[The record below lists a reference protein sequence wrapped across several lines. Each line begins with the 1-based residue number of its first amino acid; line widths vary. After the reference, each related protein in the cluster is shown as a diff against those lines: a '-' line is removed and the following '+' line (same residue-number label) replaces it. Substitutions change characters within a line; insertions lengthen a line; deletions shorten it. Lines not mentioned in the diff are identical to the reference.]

1 MSDGIFKADAWP
13 IAYEVVKLG
22 ITDFPRDFNLLDRAA
37 VLAEKLSKFEEA
49 ELLRREQ
56 LEIDPKH
63 PKVMLYLARNLM
75 EQGKLS
81 EANLTVKKS
90 YEFNSL
96 LDDTGIEYRR
106 LLEDTLKA
114 RSK

>member
-1 MSDGIFKADAWP
+1 M
-13 IAYEVVKLG
+13 
-22 ITDFPRDFNLLDRAA
+22 
-37 VLAEKLSKFEEA
+37 LAERLSKFEEA

-96 LDDTGIEYRR
+96 LDDTGIEYRS